1 MPFSWTLAQALS
13 LDEAVD
19 LRSLPSRRHIASH
32 PFVDRIR
39 LAVPFDFFAV
49 SGLDLDGYR
58 FGNGHSVDTNIPPA
72 FLDAYYSD
80 GLLAVDPFVKASA
93 FASGVLIEE
102 EIYAHDPPP
111 QRLLYLTRTFGVV
124 NRTLF
129 PIRRG
134 DKVYGA
140 VTFSRATPFLEEE
153 VNFLGDIAENLH
165 RVMTRPIMEK
175 FAAQVMNLTDGEI
188 ECLRCA
194 SLGMT
199 SEEISAVSGYTTD
212 TVNSYVKAA
221 IRKLSAKNR
230 GHAIAEAIRRGLIR

>member
-1 MPFSWTLAQALS
+1 MPFSRTLARALS

-19 LRSLPSRRHIASH
+19 LSSLPSRRHIVSH
-32 PFVDRIR
+32 PFVDRLR

-58 FGNGHSVDTNIPPA
+58 FGNGHSIDTNVPPA

-80 GLLAVDPFVKASA
+80 GLIAIDPFVKASA
-93 FASGVLIEE
+93 SASRVVVEE

-111 QRLLYLTRTFGVV
+111 QRLLYLTRTFGVL

-153 VNFLGDIAENLH
+153 VKFLGEIAENLH
-165 RVMTRPIMEK
+165 GVMTRPIMEK
-175 FAAQVMNLTDGEI
+175 FAAQVMNLTEGEI
-188 ECLRCA
+188 ECLKCA

-199 SEEISAVSGYTTD
+199 SEEMSAVCGYTTD